1 MKKRYGMGSQPAAVI
16 RTLIVDDHTL
26 FRHAIRHLLGEEPG
40 IDIVAEVGSIDDA
53 LACAEQHAIDI
64 MLLDIDLQG
73 ANALDRLPELQHRMP
88 AARIIVLTGSR
99 EEELHQRAFRMGVLG
114 LVQKSEPADTLIQA
128 IKTVANGEAW
138 LDRAMMARL
147 LTGGFNEP
155 GRPPINPEAAKIASL
170 TDRER
175 EVIQLICEGLP
186 NQATSAR
193 LSISEATV
201 RHHLSS
207 IFEKLGVSS
216 RLELVVYAYRHE
228 LAKPR

>member
-1 MKKRYGMGSQPAAVI
+1 MGLQPKSLI

-26 FRHAIRHLLGEEPG
+26 FRDAIRYLLREEPA
-40 IDIVAEVGSIDDA
+40 ISIVAEVGSVDDA
-53 LACAEQHAIDI
+53 LACAEQHEIDVI
-64 MLLDIDLQG
+64 LLDVDLQG
-73 ANALDRLPELQHRMP
+73 TNALDRLPELQRSMP
-88 AARIIVLTGSR
+88 NARLIELTGSR
-99 EEELHQRAFRMGVLG
+99 EEDLHQRAFSMGVLG
-114 LVQKSEPADTLIQA
+114 LVQKSEPADILIQA

-147 LTGGFNEP
+147 LTSRFNEAN
-155 GRPPINPEAAKIASL
+155 RPHIDPEAAKIASL

-186 NQATSAR
+186 NKAISIR

-207 IFEKLGVSS
+207 IFNKLGVMS

-228 LAKPR
+228 LAKPH